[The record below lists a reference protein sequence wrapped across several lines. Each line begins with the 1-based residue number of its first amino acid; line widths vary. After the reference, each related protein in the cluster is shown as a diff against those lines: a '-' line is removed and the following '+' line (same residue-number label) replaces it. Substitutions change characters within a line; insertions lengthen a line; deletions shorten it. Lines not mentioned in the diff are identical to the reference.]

1 MGYARPTELRTPV
14 ILQDA
19 LLGSSSYRSTGKS
32 QGAKMIHDCTLSLI
46 SIHYTTVF
54 DLFYA
59 RSLCTPF
66 RSWLAGIS
74 GMLMSKGI
82 SRFAFIVLW
91 ELPLGTRVLALSA
104 LFAII

>member
-1 MGYARPTELRTPV
+1 MTVLYPSFRFT
-14 ILQDA
+14 
-19 LLGSSSYRSTGKS
+19 
-32 QGAKMIHDCTLSLI
+32 
-46 SIHYTTVF
+46 TTVF

-59 RSLCTPF
+59 LSVCTPF

-91 ELPLGTRVLALSA
+91 EYHWEPESLLFRRSLRLSDPLLI
-104 LFAII
+104 LFVVILLHITAWLTFWILQ